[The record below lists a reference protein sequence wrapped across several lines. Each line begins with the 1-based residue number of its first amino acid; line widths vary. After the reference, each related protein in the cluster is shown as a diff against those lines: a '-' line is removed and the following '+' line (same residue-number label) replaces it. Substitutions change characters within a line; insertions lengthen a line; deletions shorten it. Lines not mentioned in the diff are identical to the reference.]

1 MLKSHGHIYAYKGN
15 PVEVDVAQWCMC
27 VYVYIAMNYVC
38 FQASAMLMTLFRAVV
53 HLLWA
58 ALLSATSRLT
68 PSAMLSRMAFF
79 LTHTSFEA
87 G

>member
-1 MLKSHGHIYAYKGN
+1 MSLNGA
-15 PVEVDVAQWCMC
+15 C
-27 VYVYIAMNYVC
+27 VFTYIAMNYVC